1 MAITMAITK
10 CSTSVLQA
18 AILAAALLPQ
28 GTSAQGPQREYLA
41 AASDGS
47 ELQGE
52 VLEPGGEVWFA
63 FRAEA
68 GVGYGIETAG
78 GTLRDTVLELV
89 AADGQ
94 TTLAENDDDT
104 RATGRQSSFLEWE
117 CPVSAI
123 YFVKV
128 KGYGRFSGTFMLA
141 ITIIESSGPPA
152 TNPSG
157 GGEPEYVTAIP
168 DGSELQGE
176 VLEPG
181 GEVWFA
187 FRAEAGVGYGIETAG
202 GTLRDTVLEL
212 VAADGQT
219 TLAENDDDTRATGRQ
234 SSFLEWECPVS
245 AIYFVMGKGYG
256 SLVGTFMLAIT
267 DSSTSP
273 SSGGGTTGS
282 TDSPCTIDQLG
293 QACTG
298 FSSPDQPS
306 ICGTACEQLGREA
319 LRSGMGCNLEPR
331 ILAVLTRLVQTCGG
345 GH

>member
-41 AASDGS
+41 AAS
-47 ELQGE
+47 
-52 VLEPGGEVWFA
+52 
-63 FRAEA
+63 
-68 GVGYGIETAG
+68 
-78 GTLRDTVLELV
+78 
-89 AADGQ
+89 
-94 TTLAENDDDT
+94 
-104 RATGRQSSFLEWE
+104 
-117 CPVSAI
+117 
-123 YFVKV
+123 
-128 KGYGRFSGTFMLA
+128 
-141 ITIIESSGPPA
+141 
-152 TNPSG
+152 
-157 GGEPEYVTAIP
+157 